1 VFTFTGLFGLGE
13 TFMSPTMAP
22 LVNSL
27 ADERV
32 RGRANSLSGMANS
45 LALSG
50 RPRAPTQSPA
60 SEARLGLD
68 PASARRQNGRARI

>member
-1 VFTFTGLFGLGE
+1 MFTFTGLFGLGE

-32 RGRANSLSGMANS
+32 RGRGK
-45 LALSG
+45 LALG
-50 RPRAPTQSPA
+50 HGQLPRAQRSPPCA
-60 SEARLGLD
+60 DAV
-68 PASARRQNGRARI
+68 AC